1 MNPLETRRLI
11 LRTLTPKDAPL
22 LLDFDVRNRDF
33 LAAWEPR
40 RDELYFT
47 LTRALAAVK
56 ADARTAHRDT
66 GYRWHLFLK
75 DDPGR
80 IVGSVGL
87 SNIVHGAFLS
97 THLGYRLDG
106 TMTGQGLMTE
116 ALREVIGQAF
126 SNLGLHR
133 IEANVMPR
141 NAASLRVLARLGFE
155 QEGLSKRYLRIAG
168 TWEDHVR
175 HVLLN
180 REVE

>member
-1 MNPLETRRLI
+1 MNLLETPRLL
-11 LRTLTPKDAPL
+11 LRALTPRDAPL
-22 LLDFDVRNRDF
+22 LLDFDLRNREF

-56 ADARTAHRDT
+56 ADTRTARRDT
-66 GYRWHLFLK
+66 GYRWHLFQK
-75 DDPGR
+75 SDRWR
-80 IVGSVGL
+80 IIGSVGL

-106 TMTGQGLMTE
+106 EVTGQGFMTE
-116 ALREVIGQAF
+116 AVTAVINQAF
-126 SNLGLHR
+126 TTLSLHR
-133 IEANVMPR
+133 IEASAMPR
-141 NAASLRVLARLGFE
+141 NTASRRVLARLGFE
-155 QEGLSKRYLRIAG
+155 EEGLSRRYLKIAG
-168 TWEDHVR
+168 VWEDHVR